1 MKKKI
6 YTRMTIISV
15 IFTIITM
22 IASVGIFYNIYRS
35 QVMEDLKTHVHIL
48 KTTEAVLEYIEKDF
62 DPKIDNL
69 RITVIDSDGKLNM
82 TVMPTL
88 VPWKI
93 METDRKL
100 NRH

>member
-48 KTTEAVLEYIEKDF
+48 PSLVSVLEY
-62 DPKIDNL
+62 L
-69 RITVIDSDGKLNM
+69 
-82 TVMPTL
+82 
-88 VPWKI
+88 
-93 METDRKL
+93 
-100 NRH
+100 

>member
-69 RITVIDSDGKLNM
+69 RITVTEKLNM
-82 TVMPTL
+82 TVMQTL
-88 VPWKI
+88 VPWTI

>member
-1 MKKKI
+1 
-6 YTRMTIISV
+6 MTIISV

-62 DPKIDNL
+62 DP
-69 RITVIDSDGKLNM
+69 
-82 TVMPTL
+82 P
-88 VPWKI
+88 
-93 METDRKL
+93 
-100 NRH
+100 

>member
-35 QVMEDLKTHVHIL
+35 QVMEIL
-48 KTTEAVLEYIEKDF
+48 RLMFIFEKQRRQF
-62 DPKIDNL
+62 
-69 RITVIDSDGKLNM
+69 LN
-82 TVMPTL
+82 
-88 VPWKI
+88 I
-93 METDRKL
+93 
-100 NRH
+100 

>member
-48 KTTEAVLEYIEKDF
+48 KQRRQF
-62 DPKIDNL
+62 
-69 RITVIDSDGKLNM
+69 LN
-82 TVMPTL
+82 
-88 VPWKI
+88 I
-93 METDRKL
+93 
-100 NRH
+100 

>member
-69 RITVIDSDGKLNM
+69 RITVIDSD
-82 TVMPTL
+82 
-88 VPWKI
+88 
-93 METDRKL
+93 
-100 NRH
+100 